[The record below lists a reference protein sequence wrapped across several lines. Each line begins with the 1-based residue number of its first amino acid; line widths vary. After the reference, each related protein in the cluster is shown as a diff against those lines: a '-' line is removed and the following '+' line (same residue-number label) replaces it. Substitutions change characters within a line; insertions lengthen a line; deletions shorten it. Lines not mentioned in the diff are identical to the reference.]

1 MYEAILFQFPNCC
14 SLFYEKNCRAWTQQI
29 FSLNDY
35 EATREARSLEAHT
48 KGGPIGEKLM
58 LWPLIGRIMW
68 TKIVRWLDVSFFT
81 CGKHRSL
88 LWLAKTH
95 LRIKIY
101 DIAFQWESKYTLF
114 ACREV
119 RIGEN
124 STRVLDYWGHSFSY
138 TDRPSRQ
145 MTYLFFPTNKIF
157 MNILLQPTQF
167 MLCTCVDMARD
178 QMQNQN

>member
-1 MYEAILFQFPNCC
+1 M
-14 SLFYEKNCRAWTQQI
+14 
-29 FSLNDY
+29 
-35 EATREARSLEAHT
+35 
-48 KGGPIGEKLM
+48 
-58 LWPLIGRIMW
+58 
-68 TKIVRWLDVSFFT
+68 
-81 CGKHRSL
+81 
-88 LWLAKTH
+88 
-95 LRIKIY
+95 
-101 DIAFQWESKYTLF
+101 LF

-124 STRVLDYWGHSFSY
+124 CTRVLDYRGHSFSY

>member
-1 MYEAILFQFPNCC
+1 MLTF
-14 SLFYEKNCRAWTQQI
+14 LR
-29 FSLNDY
+29 
-35 EATREARSLEAHT
+35 
-48 KGGPIGEKLM
+48 EKLSCLDSTNLLVEWLWSNSRSEIAGSSYKRRGNWRETHAS
-58 LWPLIGRIMW
+58 LWPFIGRIMW
-68 TKIVRWLDVSFFT
+68 TKIVRLLDVSFFT

-101 DIAFQWESKYTLF
+101 DIAFQWESKYMLF

-124 STRVLDYWGHSFSY
+124 CTRVLDYWGHSFSY

-167 MLCTCVDMARD
+167 MLYTCVDMARD